1 MKSSELVFYY
11 VHLLYHKC
19 HKINPNHG
27 GSYIDAPDWI
37 KNRKTTINYII
48 KKITITFNMLITVA

>member
-27 GSYIDAPDWI
+27 GSYIDAPDWM
-37 KNRKTTINYII
+37 KNRKATINYII
-48 KKITITFNMLITVA
+48 KKITITFNML